1 MNRSMRVPLWARL
14 VGLALLVVF
23 VFLLAAPA
31 GQAQDADTTGLRPG
45 ETVVY
50 RQTIPVN
57 IVFVGFD
64 RDDIAVSDVRAALPA
79 GYTPKVRYP
88 LFYGL
93 PGRNMGLR
101 FDFEYKPIFAGQ
113 AFEDAFFGYL
123 ASIAT
128 PGAPTVFQQLYNGN
142 QNNVLDVTGNVGYID
157 APTAEQWLMTAGQ
170 QQLGINPDRSYTIYY
185 INWYDRPDFQFHVYT
200 KTDSPDPDTGYN
212 FGLLRASR
220 KMVAWGGSHGRTWF
234 YDLSAGPDSWSGNYD
249 VDNADVDGDGAA
261 DYRIPVIWEYAA
273 GGYRDPA
280 ALASDLGLVTRY
292 VAINLLFTSSPLYD
306 PMVAAPGPD
315 GGRVANIEIFELHRK
330 SEGTDWI
337 DGPYIQAEYERFQ
350 PYYDWQVVVDKNPAS
365 PGVRGAVRI
374 GGGLSDRPGCWTAY
388 GTPFAQYFCYFD
400 EHYSD
405 FVPEYGPDDNVAAV
419 FGFNGA
425 LKNLGGVP
433 LGFADDN
440 WRDGTQSYVFM
451 FDGPEIRAAG
461 YGFTTTTIHELGH
474 YYGLSHP
481 HDGYDAA
488 TGLDYG
494 AGGDFYFAN
503 LGDEVNSM
511 MSYIDVGWQFG
522 RFDEDNM
529 YRYEFAG
536 YLNLCNT
543 LLADILAQPG
553 HGQVKDLVASGR
565 EHARMAERAFK
576 QWNYLEAVTHARL
589 AYEAIGTAAQQLG
602 LPTVAAEAAMEMPI
616 NGSVPKFIDPI
627 R

>member
-1 MNRSMRVPLWARL
+1 MNRSMRVPPWARL

-23 VFLLAAPA
+23 VFLLVAPA
-31 GQAQDADTTGLRPG
+31 GQAQDADTTGLKPG
-45 ETVVY
+45 ETEVY

-57 IVFVGFD
+57 IVYVGFD

-101 FDFEYKPIFAGQ
+101 FDFEYKPIFTDQ

-128 PGAPTVFQQLYNGN
+128 PGAPTLFQQLYNGN
-142 QNNVLDVTGNVGYID
+142 ENNVLDVSGNVGYID
-157 APTAEQWLMTAGQ
+157 APSAEQWLMTAGQ
-170 QQLGINPDRSYTIYY
+170 QQLGINPDRSYTVYY

-212 FGLLRASR
+212 FGLLRSSR

-249 VDNADVDGDGAA
+249 VDNADVDGDGEA

-280 ALASDLGLVTRY
+280 ALSSDLGLVTRY
-292 VAINLLFTSSPLYD
+292 VAINLLFTTSPLYD

-315 GGRVANIEIFELHRK
+315 GKRVADIEIFELHRK
-330 SEGTDWI
+330 SEGVDWI

-350 PYYDWQVVVDKNPAS
+350 PYYDWQVVVDKNRAS
-365 PGVRGAVRI
+365 PGVRRAVRI
-374 GGGLSDRPGCWTAY
+374 GGGLSEQPDCWTDY
-388 GTPFAQYFCYFD
+388 GTPFAEYFCYFD
-400 EHYSD
+400 ENYSD
-405 FVPEYGPDDNVAAV
+405 FVPEYGPDDNVATV

-481 HDGYDAA
+481 HDGYDSA
-488 TGLDYG
+488 TGVDYD
-494 AGGDFYFAN
+494 AVGDFYFAN
-503 LGDEVNSM
+503 LGDEVSSM
-511 MSYIDVGWQFG
+511 MSYIDVGWKFG
-522 RFDEDNM
+522 HFDEDNM

-536 YLNLCNT
+536 YLNLCNE

-553 HGQVKDLVASGR
+553 HGQVNDLVAAGR
-565 EHARMAERAFK
+565 EHAKMAEQAFK

-616 NGSVPKFIDPI
+616 NGSVPRFIDPI

>member
-1 MNRSMRVPLWARL
+1 MVVFLF
-14 VGLALLVVF
+14 LLV
-23 VFLLAAPA
+23 APA
-31 GQAQDADTTGLRPG
+31 GQAQDADAAGLRPG

-50 RQTIPVN
+50 RQTIPIN

-64 RDDIAVSDVRAALPA
+64 REDIAVPDVRAQLPA

-101 FDFEYKPIFAGQ
+101 FDFEYKPIFTDK

-123 ASIAT
+123 ASIAA

-142 QNNVLDVTGNVGYID
+142 ANNVLDVSGNVGYID
-157 APTAEQWLMTAGQ
+157 APSAEQWLMTAGEQ
-170 QQLGINPDRSYTIYY
+170 WLGINPDRSYTVYY

-212 FGLLRASR
+212 FGQLRASR

-234 YDLSAGPDSWSGNYD
+234 YDLSAGPDSWTGNYD
-249 VDNADVDGDGAA
+249 VDHADVDGDGEA
-261 DYRIPVIWEYAA
+261 DYRLPVIWEYAA
-273 GGYRDPA
+273 NGYRHPA
-280 ALASDLGLVTRY
+280 ALSSDLGLVTRY
-292 VAINLLFTSSPLYD
+292 VAINLLFTTSPLYD
-306 PMVAAPGPD
+306 PMVAAPGP
-315 GGRVANIEIFELHRK
+315 GGKRVADIEIFELHRL
-330 SEGTDWI
+330 SQGVNWI

-350 PYYDWQVVVDKNPAS
+350 PYYDWEVVVDQNRS
-365 PGVRGAVRI
+365 TPGVRRAVRI
-374 GGGLSDRPGCWTAY
+374 GGGLSTQPDCWTEY
-388 GTPFAQYFCYFD
+388 GTPFAEYFCYFD
-400 EHYSD
+400 ENYSH
-405 FVPEYGPDDNVAAV
+405 FVPEYGADDNVAAV

-481 HDGYDAA
+481 HDGYDSA
-488 TGLDYG
+488 TGVDYG
-494 AGGDFYFAN
+494 ASGDFYFAN
-503 LGDEVNSM
+503 LGDEVGSM
-511 MSYIDVGWQFG
+511 MSYIDVGWKFG
-522 RFDEDNM
+522 HFDEDNM

-536 YLNLCNT
+536 YLNLCNE
-543 LLADILAQPG
+543 LLAGILAQPG
-553 HGQVKDLVASGR
+553 HGQVNDLVAAGR

-576 QWNYLEAVTHARL
+576 QWNYLEAVTQARM

-602 LPTVAAEAAMEMPI
+602 LPVVAADAAPQMPI
-616 NGSVPKFIDPI
+616 NGSVPRFIDPI